1 MIITVTPNPSFD
13 RTVHVES
20 LEFGAVHRVSTV
32 TVEAGGKGVN
42 VARALALGGT
52 ESTCIFPAGAD
63 DAPAFTRLLGDIAG
77 MTPRTVHTAG
87 SIRTNVGIIE
97 TGGRTTKL
105 NESGSA
111 LDAVAQDELLAAI
124 VDAGATAD
132 WVAICGSYPPGLPA
146 DFIQRVRDGLPAHV
160 GLGVDAS
167 GEPLE
172 HAVRAGCDLIKPNH
186 HELAALLD
194 RSIDTLG
201 DVVDAALE
209 VQRDGVAT
217 VVVSLG
223 SRGALLVSDDGVT
236 FGYAPAESVKNTVG
250 AGDAFFAGF
259 LAAGGSGSK
268 SLSEALAWGRA
279 AVSSASTAFP
289 PATDVDR
296 AAVVISSEIDRAL
309 QMEQ

>member
-1 MIITVTPNPSFD
+1 MGAYILKRLLLVIPTLLGIMIVNFALIQFVP
-13 RTVHVES
+13 
-20 LEFGAVHRVSTV
+20 
-32 TVEAGGKGVN
+32 GGPIDQII
-42 VARALALGGT
+42 AQMEGGGDVFEGISGGGSEIT
-52 ESTCIFPAGAD
+52 ESGESDFI
-63 DAPAFTRLLGDIAG
+63 
-77 MTPRTVHTAG
+77 
-87 SIRTNVGIIE
+87 
-97 TGGRTTKL
+97 GGR
-105 NESGSA
+105 
-111 LDAVAQDELLAAI
+111 
-124 VDAGATAD
+124 
-132 WVAICGSYPPGLPA
+132 GLPA

-186 HELAALLD
+186 HELAALLG

-289 PATDVDR
+289 PATDTDR

>member
-13 RTVHVES
+13 RTVHVGS

-42 VARALALGGT
+42 VARALALSGT
-52 ESTCIFPAGAD
+52 ESTCVFPAGAD
-63 DAPAFTRLLGDIAG
+63 DSAAFTRLLGDIAG
-77 MTPRTVHTAG
+77 MTPQTVRTAG

-97 TGGRTTKL
+97 DGGRTTKL
-105 NESGSA
+105 NESGSE
-111 LDAVAQDELLAAI
+111 LDHAAQDELLATI
-124 VDAGATAD
+124 IEAGSSAD
-132 WVAICGSYPPGLPA
+132 WVAICGSYPPGLPT
-146 DFIQRVRDGLPAHV
+146 DFIQRVRSGLRDDV

-167 GEPLE
+167 GEPLH
-172 HAVRAGCDLIKPNH
+172 HAVQAGCDLIKPNH
-186 HELAALLD
+186 HELGALVGRTLE
-194 RSIDTLG
+194 TLG
-201 DVVDAALE
+201 DVVDAALD
-209 VQRDGVAT
+209 VQRSGVAT

-236 FGYAPAESVKNTVG
+236 FGHAPAETVKNTVG

-268 SLSEALAWGRA
+268 ALSEALAWGRA

-289 PATDVDR
+289 PATDADR
-296 AAVVISSEIDRAL
+296 AAVAISSEIDRTL
-309 QMEQ
+309 QMER

>member
-13 RTVHVES
+13 RTVHVDS
-20 LEFGAVHRVSTV
+20 LDVGAVHRVSAV

-42 VARALALGGT
+42 VARALALAGT
-52 ESTCIFPAGAD
+52 ESTCIFPAGGN
-63 DAPAFTRLLGDIAG
+63 DAPAFTELLGDIEG
-77 MTPRTVHTAG
+77 MTPRTVNTAG

-97 TGGRTTKL
+97 DGGRTTKL

-111 LDAVAQDELLAAI
+111 LDQVAQDELLSAI
-124 VDAGATAD
+124 IEAGAGAK
-132 WVAICGSYPPGLPA
+132 WVAICGSYPPGLPV
-146 DFIQRVRDGLPAHV
+146 DFIQRVRDGLPAQV

-167 GEPLE
+167 GEPLV

-186 HELAALLD
+186 HELAALVG
-194 RSIDTLG
+194 RPIDTLG

-209 VQRDGVAT
+209 VQRKGVAT

-223 SRGALLVSDDGVT
+223 SRGALLVSDDAVI
-236 FGYAPAESVKNTVG
+236 FGSAPAESVRNTVG

-259 LAAGGSGSK
+259 LAAGGSGSN
-268 SLSEALAWGRA
+268 SLFEALAWGRA

-289 PATDVDR
+289 PATDDDR
-296 AAVVISSEIDRAL
+296 AVVVISSEIDRAL
-309 QMEQ
+309 EMEQ